1 MGKLLYFV
9 RLRDESGGVLVF
21 VAIFMVVLLGITAI
35 VIDGGRLYTEKS
47 MLQKALDATVLAGV
61 QGLRTSKSHAI
72 VIAEDISEKNGFKV
86 SASEITFP
94 SDDSIKATKKV
105 NVPMTFAKVIGIN
118 NTTISATATAKVAP
132 LTKASGIAPIVI
144 EKNNIPNATVLNCGE
159 TNPGTLQGNCGYLK
173 SSESNLKNA
182 LLNGST
188 YEVGK
193 TVFTDPGGSVGQVDK
208 AINGEKGKN
217 GEDGIVE
224 MDETKPHCQS
234 PDTADN
240 TCARVITVVVI
251 EQWVDVDGK
260 TVTGTSELKVAGFA
274 SYWIDRYEDKK
285 LYGQFIKM
293 IAPGE
298 IGTGTGIGDYAL
310 YGVKLAE

>member
-1 MGKLLYFV
+1 MKKLLH
-9 RLRDESGGVLVF
+9 LRDESGGVLAF

-47 MLQKALDATVLAGV
+47 KLQKALDAAVLAGA
-61 QGLRTSKSHAI
+61 QGLRTSKTSASEIAI
-72 VIAEDISEKNGFKV
+72 EISEKNNFKV
-86 SASEITFP
+86 LDGEITFP
-94 SDDSIKATKKV
+94 SNSIKATKQV
-105 NVPMTFAKVIGIN
+105 IVPMTFAKVIGIN

-144 EKNNIPNATVLNCGE
+144 QKNNIPDATILNCGS
-159 TNPGTLQGNCGYLK
+159 TNPGDLQGNCGYLK
-173 SSESNLKNA
+173 STEGNLRDA
-182 LLNGST
+182 LLNGAT

-193 TVFTDPGGSVGQVDK
+193 TVFTDPGGSVGQVEQ
-208 AINGEKGKN
+208 AIDGV
-217 GEDGIVE
+217 DGIIAK
-224 MDETKPHCQS
+224 DATKPHCQS

-251 EQWVDVDGK
+251 DDWVDVDGK
-260 TVTGTSELKVAGFA
+260 NVTGKSEIKVAGFA

-285 LYGQFIKM
+285 LYGKFIKM

-310 YGVKLAE
+310 FGVKLAE